1 VVTAAA
7 LAEAAS
13 TAVAFMAA
21 SLAVGPTVEDF
32 TEDFTADFTDARLQG
47 WLWTLLRRIL
57 SLRGQ
62 RLLRRWRLLRR
73 PSPRDDTL
81 RLASSSRPSL
91 RINIFT
97 GKTRRL
103 NPAGLSCE
111 ECQRRSS
118 LLTFIL
124 RESGRAE
131 RDCEV
136 VQCDQGLWFY
146 STGRRNKGR
155 VRPYLGR

>member
-1 VVTAAA
+1 M
-7 LAEAAS
+7 
-13 TAVAFMAA
+13 TAVA
-21 SLAVGPTVEDF
+21 AVSVVAGSPGSAGELVPAKC
-32 TEDFTADFTDARLQG
+32 ADEH
-47 WLWTLLRRIL
+47 IL
-57 SLRGQ
+57 
-62 RLLRRWRLLRR
+62 
-73 PSPRDDTL
+73 
-81 RLASSSRPSL
+81 
-91 RINIFT
+91 T

-103 NPAGLSCE
+103 KPAGLSCE

-131 RDCEV
+131 RDCEA
-136 VQCDQGLWFY
+136 VQYNQGLRFY